1 MRILFLCQYFP
12 PEMGAASARIY
23 EHARL
28 WVDAGHQ
35 VTVVCAVPH
44 YPLGLVPK
52 EYRRKLLFR
61 ESVDGIEV
69 LRCSLYAA
77 RNGGVLRRSFGFFTF
92 MLSAAFFG
100 AVSTR
105 PCDVVVA
112 TSPQMLCGLAGYLVS
127 LAKRRPFVLEVRDL
141 WPKQIVDLG
150 VVRQRWI
157 ISLLTALEMFLYR
170 RARAIVVV
178 AEATR
183 SQIAARGIP
192 QEKIHTVTNGIDEN
206 LFVVQ
211 DRDSAARKRHGWQD
225 KLVVLYIGTHGMSQ
239 GLETVLETAKLL
251 ESRQD
256 ILFVFSGAGAEYE
269 MLGRHARER
278 KLDNVTFLP
287 VQAKQDM
294 PAFYAAADICLVP
307 LKKREVFLYNIPSK
321 MFEIMGC
328 ARPMVLGVEGQAK
341 ALLDEARAG
350 ISVEPENP
358 EAMAAAV
365 LALADN
371 PALRQELGRNG
382 RDFVA
387 AHYTRK
393 SKADMYLR
401 CLRQL
406 VDAE

>member
-1 MRILFLCQYFP
+1 
-12 PEMGAASARIY
+12 MGAASARIY